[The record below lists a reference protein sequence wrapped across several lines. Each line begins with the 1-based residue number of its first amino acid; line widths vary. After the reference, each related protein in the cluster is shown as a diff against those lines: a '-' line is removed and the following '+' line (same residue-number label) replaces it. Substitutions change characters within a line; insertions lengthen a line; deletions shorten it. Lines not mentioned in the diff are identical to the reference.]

1 MDGDKKWTQRLVSS
15 CMQCSLINTSFFSVY
30 HSVIAVNIANFV
42 VAARKES
49 HATCG
54 TETIGK
60 AKPNTHILTRKGQ
73 VSKDEL
79 NPYTT

>member
-15 CMQCSLINTSFFSVY
+15 CMQCSLINTSFLSVY

-49 HATCG
+49 HRLTTNDRLAYILLLFQS
-54 TETIGK
+54 IGSVVF
-60 AKPNTHILTRKGQ
+60 I
-73 VSKDEL
+73 
-79 NPYTT
+79 